1 MKIKKVAPFVVA
13 FAMLLSASLACAGF
27 SSPTGPPSI
36 TRAAPSPL
44 PTLVPNQPLP
54 QASQTMQVA
63 TQVVQPTPT
72 LIPVTTEATSSPGA
86 TATITALASS
96 TAPAAPTLA
105 ATPYAGGIMQINF
118 PAGKTSAVLKG
129 DLAPFANH
137 DYRLWAA
144 QNQTMVVELFSPA
157 NDVYLEIVGE
167 DGRDFV
173 LREAYE
179 TRWQGI
185 LPANQQYFLRMNAS
199 GVDTRY
205 TLVITIP
212 RVVEFPRG
220 SYGTIETGS
229 VKLGEAIAY
238 RLWAAKGQTM
248 TLKFISQGE
257 LPLLG
262 VYLLEDGSP
271 LLRPE
276 SGYSEWSGVLPAD
289 GQYVVQVYGNGQS
302 EIDYSL
308 TFDIR

>member
-1 MKIKKVAPFVVA
+1 MKIKKIAPFVFV
-13 FAMLLSASLACAGF
+13 FAMLLAASLACAGF

-44 PTLVPNQPLP
+44 PTLVPDLPLP
-54 QASQTMQVA
+54 QSSPTMQAA

-72 LIPVTTEATSSPGA
+72 LLPLTAEATADPGA
-86 TATITALASS
+86 TATITVLASS

-105 ATPYAGGIMQINF
+105 ATPYAGGIMQIDF
-118 PAGKTSAVLKG
+118 PLGKTSAVLKG
-129 DLAPFANH
+129 ELAPFANH

-144 QNQTMVVELFSPA
+144 QNQTLVVELFSHA

-173 LREAYE
+173 QREAYE
-179 TRWQGI
+179 TRWQGN
-185 LPANQQYFLRMNAS
+185 LPTNQQYFLRVNAS

-229 VKLGEAIAY
+229 VNPGEAIAY

-248 TLKFISQGE
+248 ALRFTSQGE

-276 SGYSEWSGVLPAD
+276 SDFSEWSGVMPLD
-289 GQYVVQVYGNGQS
+289 GQYVVQVYGNGRS
-302 EIDYSL
+302 ELDYSL